1 MQFEDRV
8 AIVTGAGAGI
18 GKTAAL
24 MLADQGATI
33 GVIDWD
39 VESCQ
44 ATVAE
49 ICERGGKASGFP
61 ADVSSSKQMEQAFAA
76 IIDRL
81 ERIDILFANAGI
93 NGVWAPIDEITLE
106 EWNEVLSVNL
116 NGTFLAVKCAV
127 PHLKRQGGSIII
139 NSSINGTRNFSEA
152 GATAY
157 CCSKAA
163 QVAFCKTTALELA
176 KYRIRVNV
184 ICPGAVITAIHGKT
198 RFRHIET
205 IREKPI
211 YPGGDVPL
219 TGGYAV
225 DSRQI
230 ADAVIFLASEAASF
244 ISGTE
249 LWIDGAQS
257 LLLG

>member
-1 MQFEDRV
+1 MQFEGKV

-24 MLADQGATI
+24 MLADQGAKI

-39 VESCQ
+39 QEACH

-49 ICERGGKASGFP
+49 IHEHGGAAFAFP
-61 ADVSSSKQMEQAFAA
+61 ADVSSSQQMEHAFES
-76 IIDRL
+76 IIETL
-81 ERIDILFANAGI
+81 GRIDILFANAGI
-93 NGVWAPIDEITLE
+93 NGVWAPIDEISLE

-116 NGTFLAVKCAV
+116 NGTFLAVKYAV
-127 PHLKRQGGSIII
+127 PHLKQEGGSIII
-139 NSSINGTRNFSEA
+139 NSSINGTRNFSES

-184 ICPGAVITAIHGKT
+184 ICPGAVITAIHDKT
-198 RFRHIET
+198 RLRHTDT

-225 DSRQI
+225 DSRQV

>member
-1 MQFEDRV
+1 MQFQGKV

-24 MLADQGATI
+24 MLAEQGAKI
-33 GVIDWD
+33 AVIDWD
-39 VESCQ
+39 EESCH
-44 ATVAE
+44 TTIAE
-49 ICERGGKASGFP
+49 IRERGGDAFAFP
-61 ADVSSSKQMEQAFAA
+61 ADVSNSDQMEHAFRE

-81 ERIDILFANAGI
+81 ARVDILFANAGI
-93 NGVWAPIDEITLE
+93 NGAWAPVDEITIE
-106 EWNEVLSVNL
+106 EWNEVLSINL
-116 NGTFLAVKCAV
+116 SGTFLAVKYAV
-127 PHLKRQGGSIII
+127 PHLKQQGGSIII

-198 RFRHIET
+198 RLRHIET

-219 TGGYAV
+219 TGGFAV
-225 DSRQI
+225 DSRQV

-257 LLLG
+257 LLMG